1 MKEPSTPIQTTK
13 PLGIPEDAEMP
24 AGLSLAARELFRAL
38 KSLNRHGDP
47 DRMMRDLEDEKMTDG

>member
-1 MKEPSTPIQTTK
+1 MSKSQTTV

-24 AGLSLAARELFRAL
+24 PGLSPAARELFRAL

-47 DRMMRDLEDEKMTDG
+47 DRMMRDLEDGKMTDG